1 MIPERYS
8 YGSVIMGYEKA
19 SLLHKPI
26 LLMSLLSQLMHDN
39 KCNIFSKSTGST
51 EVKNSM
57 TRKDSFMKI
66 KVSSA

>member
-1 MIPERYS
+1 
-8 YGSVIMGYEKA
+8 MGYEKA

-51 EVKNSM
+51 EVKLY
-57 TRKDSFMKI
+57 DP
-66 KVSSA
+66 